1 MIKELLIPNLG
12 LTMEKAKIV
21 EWSKPEG
28 GEVEEEEVVLV
39 IETDKLSYE
48 IPSPQKG
55 LLHIIGQKGE
65 DYPVNGVVGWIAGDK
80 EEYESRLGK
89 EKAIS
94 PLKAL
99 ETSKEKEA
107 EKKEETVERKEIIW
121 GNKKHEKLIASPLA
135 RKIARKRGID
145 LNMIKGTGPKGRI
158 TKEDVLETPDMKKEE
173 VPVGTKPVIELKETK
188 DLKTVKEVIPIHG
201 RRAMILKH
209 MRQSLQE
216 AAQMT
221 HTMEVDASEL
231 IRLREAMLK
240 RFEEEKI
247 RVSCNAIL
255 VQILSRV
262 LQKYPRLNSSVDE
275 DQMILWDSIHIGLAM
290 DAEEGLIVP
299 VIRNADQKNL
309 KTIQKDIDGLIERVK
324 TKKLMPDDIKGGTFT
339 LTSLGYL
346 DIEAFTP
353 IINQPEVAILGIG
366 KILEKPV
373 VLGGEI
379 RVGVRMMLSLTFDH
393 RVVDGADAARFLRE
407 VKHYIEGPYLLQG

>member
-1 MIKELLIPNLG
+1 MIKELVIPNLG
-12 LTMEKAKIV
+12 LTMEKAKIIDWV
-21 EWSKPEG
+21 KPEG
-28 GEVEEEEVVLV
+28 GEVQEEEAVLV
-39 IETDKLSYE
+39 IETDKLSYD

-55 LLHIIGQKGE
+55 FLHIIGQKGE
-65 DYPVNGVVGWIAGDK
+65 DYPVNGVVGWIAGEK
-80 EEYESRLGK
+80 KEYESRLGE

-94 PLKAL
+94 LLNAPG
-99 ETSKEKEA
+99 TGKEKEA
-107 EKKEETVERKEIIW
+107 EKKEGVLERKEIVW
-121 GNKKHEKLIASPLA
+121 EKGKHKKLIASPLA
-135 RKIARKRGID
+135 QKMAKKRGID
-145 LNMIKGTGPKGRI
+145 LTMVQGTGPKGRI
-158 TKEDVLETPDMKKEE
+158 TKEDVLGALDKKKEE
-173 VPVGTKPVIELKETK
+173 VPVRTKPVPELKEMK
-188 DLKTVKEVIPIHG
+188 DLKPVKEVIPIHG
-201 RRAMILKH
+201 RRAIILKH
-209 MRQSLQE
+209 MCQSLQE

-231 IRLREAMLK
+231 IRLRKAMLK

-247 RVSCNAIL
+247 RVSYNAIS
-255 VQILSRV
+255 VQILARV
-262 LQKYPRLNSSVDE
+262 LQKYPRLNSSVDG

-299 VIRNADQKNL
+299 VIRNADQKSL

-339 LTSLGYL
+339 LSSLGYL

-373 VLGGEI
+373 VIDGEI
-379 RVGVRMMLSLTFDH
+379 RVGARMMLSLTFDH

-407 VKHYIEGPYLLQG
+407 VKHYIEEPYLLQS